1 MPLRIDEWPLAERP
15 RERLADV
22 GPVGLSDAE
31 LVALVLGS
39 GGRGVSSIELGR
51 RWIAEAG
58 DLRRAARAS
67 VAEIALR
74 PGFGPARAAA
84 LVAAFELGRRA
95 VAARFEN
102 GASFT
107 SSAEVFAH
115 FRATLSG
122 LRQEVFYVVLL
133 DAKHRKLRDLH
144 ISQGS
149 LTAAIVHP
157 REVFAPA
164 LREAA
169 AALILVHNHPSGDP
183 APSAEDREIT
193 RRLRDA
199 GEILGVRVLD
209 HVIVGGE
216 RYFSFADAGLF

>member
-1 MPLRIDEWPLAERP
+1 MPLRIDEWPTAERP
-15 RERLADV
+15 RERLAEL
-22 GPVGLSDAE
+22 GPVGLTDAE
-31 LVALVLGS
+31 LVAVVLGS
-39 GGRGVSSIELGR
+39 GGRGVSSIEIGR
-51 RWIAEAG
+51 RWIAEVG

-95 VAARFEN
+95 AAVRIEN
-102 GASFT
+102 RASFA

-115 FRATLSG
+115 FRSGFSG
-122 LRQEVFYVVLL
+122 LRQEVFSVVLL
-133 DAKHRKLRDLH
+133 DAKHRKLRDLRV
-144 ISQGS
+144 SEGS

-164 LREAA
+164 LRESA

-183 APSAEDREIT
+183 APSGEDREIT
-193 RRLRDA
+193 RRLRNA
-199 GEILGVRVLD
+199 GEILGIRILD

-216 RYFSFADAGLF
+216 AHFSFADAGLL